1 MSMVQLLNTRYTLT
15 VLMFYLRGYSIR
27 GGESRGMMGMMF
39 DVVQLAVKLCLGK

>member
-15 VLMFYLRGYSIR
+15 VLMFYLRVYIR
-27 GGESRGMMGMMF
+27 RGESREMMGMMF